1 MLFKDVKL
9 ETSLVSIQ
17 VFHIHILCVL
27 DYSVIVF
34 GEGVGIDVIF
44 VLADFKA
51 WVVHCVC
58 DQGGSTKIVCYTRWN
73 SIWYTVLAY
82 LFEAPH
88 QKCIVLFDQGYL
100 FVTRIGIRYD
110 LYI

>member
-1 MLFKDVKL
+1 M
-9 ETSLVSIQ
+9 
-17 VFHIHILCVL
+17 
-27 DYSVIVF
+27 F

-44 VLADFKA
+44 
-51 WVVHCVC
+51 CVGRLQGMSC
-58 DQGGSTKIVCYTRWN
+58 ALLFDQGGSTIIVCYTRSN
-73 SIWYTVLAY
+73 SILYTVLAY

-88 QKCIVLFDQGYL
+88 QKCIVLFDQGCL

>member
-51 WVVHCVC
+51 
-58 DQGGSTKIVCYTRWN
+58 
-73 SIWYTVLAY
+73 
-82 LFEAPH
+82 
-88 QKCIVLFDQGYL
+88 
-100 FVTRIGIRYD
+100 
-110 LYI
+110 